1 MTYRLRNI
9 LIAVVLALFAAL
21 LTSFYVTNYQRNVD
35 KDKEKV
41 PVFVAVRDIP
51 PGTPGD
57 DVLAS
62 LKETQVP
69 RENLSP
75 GAVAEKSDVHGKVST
90 QWIYQDEQVTLR
102 RFVDQRAGGVRAE
115 IKGTQRAFQ
124 IAGDAQQVLAGTLKK
139 GDHVDLVATFG
150 YKAGSNNSNTHS
162 ASRIVLRDLI
172 VLNPPRGP
180 AAGSKLTSGLNDR
193 FPVMLKVTDAQA
205 PKLSFVM
212 PNAESGNNVIAW
224 HLILR
229 PVTKPEDSPE
239 SVQTLDTIL
248 LDGLSPRQRA
258 LLFGK
263 FGGQ

>member
-35 KDKEKV
+35 KHKEKV

-75 GAVAEKSDVHGKVST
+75 GAVAEKSDLHGKVST

-150 YKAGSNNSNTHS
+150 YKAGSSTVEYT

-193 FPVMLKVTDAQA
+193 FPIMLKVTDAQA
-205 PKLSFVM
+205 PKLSFVLPTVM
-212 PNAESGNNVIAW
+212 NDNNVIAW

>member
-9 LIAVVLALFAAL
+9 VIAVVLALFAAL

-51 PGTPGD
+51 PGTPGE
-57 DVLAS
+57 DVFAS
-62 LKETQVP
+62 LKEKQVP
-69 RENLSP
+69 RENLAP
-75 GAVAEKSDVHGKVST
+75 GAVAEKSDVRGKIST

-102 RFVDQRAGGVRAE
+102 RFVDQKAGGVRAE

-124 IAGDAQQVLAGTLKK
+124 IAGDSQQVLAGTLKK

-150 YKAGSNNSNTHS
+150 YKIGNNTNSFA

-180 AAGSKLTSGLNDR
+180 AAGSKLTSGLSDR
-193 FPVMLKVTDAQA
+193 FPIMLKVTDAQA
-205 PKLSFVM
+205 PKLSFVL
-212 PNAESGNNVIAW
+212 PEVENNNNVIAW

-248 LDGLSPRQRA
+248 GDGLSRRQRA
-258 LLFGK
+258 LLFGR

>member
-35 KDKEKV
+35 KDKHKV

-75 GAVAEKSDVHGKVST
+75 GAVAEKSDLHGKVST

-150 YKAGSNNSNTHS
+150 YKAGSSTVEYT

-193 FPVMLKVTDAQA
+193 FPIMLKVTDAQA
-205 PKLSFVM
+205 PKLSFVLPTVM
-212 PNAESGNNVIAW
+212 NDNNVIAW

-248 LDGLSPRQRA
+248 SDGLSRRQRA
-258 LLFGK
+258 LLFGR
-263 FGGQ
+263 FGG